1 MSHKKRDSTSHN
13 LFVIPDRVNTGS
25 RQGDNQLFI
34 HEYHSVAG
42 AQELMTT
49 ALALVN
55 PRGKGIY
62 ASDESPDVMTAILN
76 TVKDDGNEEQTFSAE
91 EDKEKR
97 KKWKEFAYDAIQSGQ
112 YFKNKYIQ
120 KEL

>member
-1 MSHKKRDSTSHN
+1 
-13 LFVIPDRVNTGS
+13 
-25 RQGDNQLFI
+25 
-34 HEYHSVAG
+34 
-42 AQELMTT
+42 MTT

-76 TVKDDGNEEQTFSAE
+76 TVKDDVNEEQTFSAE